1 MATNGPLVT
10 DVLTR
15 LSANLERSDQLLAD
29 VQPRVGPLNDSILAT
44 LGETRKALQR
54 ADTVLRLVGDIAIEN
69 RAYARDIAER
79 LLRTAVVLEHFSD
92 QISRRPARLL
102 TGVRP
107 PPDPALPPRDSV
119 RPDSTRGRP

>member
-1 MATNGPLVT
+1 
-10 DVLTR
+10 VLTR
-15 LSANLERSDQLLAD
+15 LSANLERSDRLLAD
-29 VQPRVGPLNDSILAT
+29 LQPRVGPLNDSILAT
-44 LGETRKALQR
+44 LGETRKTLPR
-54 ADTVLRLVGDIAIEN
+54 ADSVLRLAGEIAGEN

-107 PPDPALPPRDSV
+107 PPDPALPARDSV
-119 RPDSTRGRP
+119 RPDSTRGGS